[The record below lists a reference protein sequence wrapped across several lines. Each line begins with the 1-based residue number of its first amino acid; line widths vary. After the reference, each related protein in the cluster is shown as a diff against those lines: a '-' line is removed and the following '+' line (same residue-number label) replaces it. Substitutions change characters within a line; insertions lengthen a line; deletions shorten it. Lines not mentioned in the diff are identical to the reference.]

1 MKRIGTD
8 LKVRNFNTFSGSIF
22 LYNSELWTLTETQQQ
37 QIDSFHRRLLRRVID
52 IRWPKIISNDDLYKK
67 VGVEKWSDT
76 IRRRRLNW
84 LGHLMR
90 LDEGTPVRRS
100 LREAL
105 TDVRR
110 KVGRPCLTWIK
121 VIEKDL
127 AKINIDLDVNGS
139 TPDELLEK
147 LVDLTKD
154 RKKWRDTVRD
164 IMTVNC

>member
-1 MKRIGTD
+1 M
-8 LKVRNFNTFSGSIF
+8 
-22 LYNSELWTLTETQQQ
+22 
-37 QIDSFHRRLLRRVID
+37 
-52 IRWPKIISNDDLYKK
+52 
-67 VGVEKWSDT
+67 
-76 IRRRRLNW
+76 
-84 LGHLMR
+84 
-90 LDEGTPVRRS
+90 
-100 LREAL
+100 
-105 TDVRR
+105 
-110 KVGRPCLTWIK
+110 TWIK

>member
-1 MKRIGTD
+1 
-8 LKVRNFNTFSGSIF
+8 
-22 LYNSELWTLTETQQQ
+22 
-37 QIDSFHRRLLRRVID
+37 
-52 IRWPKIISNDDLYKK
+52 
-67 VGVEKWSDT
+67 
-76 IRRRRLNW
+76 
-84 LGHLMR
+84 MR

-110 KVGRPCLTWIK
+110 KVGRPCLTWMK

-154 RKKWRDTVRD
+154 RKKWRETVRD